1 MKNLKGK
8 GVSKMDWRFPYH
20 SQRMPVLARNTVAA
34 SQPLAAQAGLDV
46 LRKGGNAVDAALAA
60 AITLTVVEPTGTGI
74 GGDLFAVLWDGKKL
88 HGINGSG
95 RSPRAW
101 NDGRF
106 RGLTKMPD
114 LGWDT
119 VTVPGAVRAWADLSE
134 RFGRLPFKA
143 LFVDAVRYAEEG
155 FLVTPRVAEIW
166 AEAPSRYRAFSE
178 FGKTFL
184 PDGKAPRAGERFKC
198 RELAQTLA
206 ELADT
211 KGKNLYEGRL
221 AERIAAFAKSTGGAI
236 TEEDLASH
244 RSEWVEPLSVSF
256 AGADVHELPPN
267 GQGIAALIALGILRH
282 LRVEETHP
290 DGAKGIHLQV
300 EAMRQ
305 AFRVCF
311 EHLGDPVAMR
321 IDPEALIEEGALG
334 SMAKAVSMERAS
346 GQPPVVPAGGG
357 TVYLAAADRNGMMV
371 SLIQS
376 NYFGFGSGI
385 VVPETG
391 IALHNRGC
399 GFNTIEGH
407 PNCVAGGKRPFH
419 TIIPGF
425 VMREGRP
432 LMAFGVMGAHMQPQG
447 HVQMLVRILCHGMN
461 PQAASD
467 APRWHLFA
475 DGSLGL
481 EEGFDESIRDELR
494 RKGHRIIPMTPRQ
507 VFGGAQAI
515 LAVEGGYIAASDHRK
530 DGQAVGF

>member
-1 MKNLKGK
+1 
-8 GVSKMDWRFPYH
+8 MDWGFPYP
-20 SQRMPVLARNTVAA
+20 SQRMPVLAGDAVAA
-34 SQPLAAQAGLDV
+34 SQPLAAQAGLEV

-74 GGDLFAVLWDGKKL
+74 GGDLFAVVWDGKRL
-88 HGINGSG
+88 LGINGSG
-95 RSPRAW
+95 RSPKAW
-101 NDGRF
+101 SDGRF
-106 RGLTKMPD
+106 KGLRKMPD

-143 LFVDAVRYAEEG
+143 LFMDAVRYAEEG

-166 AEAPSRYRAFSE
+166 AEAPFRYKVFPE
-178 FGKTFL
+178 FGDAFL
-184 PDGKAPRAGERFKC
+184 PGGKAPKASERFSC
-198 RELAQTLA
+198 RDLAQTLA
-206 ELADT
+206 EIADT
-211 KGKNLYEGRL
+211 KGKSLYEGRL
-221 AERIAAFAKSTGGAI
+221 AEEIAAFARSTGGAL
-236 TEEDLASH
+236 TEEDLSSH
-244 RSEWVEPLSVSF
+244 GSEWVNPLSVSF

-267 GQGIAALIALGILRH
+267 GQGMAALIAVGILRH
-282 LRVEETHP
+282 LCVEETHP
-290 DGAKGIHLQV
+290 DSAEGIHLQV

-311 EHLGDPVAMR
+311 EHLGDPEAMT
-321 IDPEALIEEGALG
+321 IDPKDLLEEGRLR
-334 SMAKAVSMERAS
+334 SMAEAVSREKTV
-346 GQPPVVPAGGG
+346 GQPDMVPAGGG
-357 TVYLAAADRNGMMV
+357 TVYLAAADKSGMMV

-385 VVPETG
+385 VVPNTG

-407 PNCVAGGKRPFH
+407 PNCVSGGKRPFH

-425 VMREGRP
+425 VTKEGRP
-432 LMAFGVMGAHMQPQG
+432 LLAFGVMGAHMQPQG
-447 HVQMLVRILCHGMN
+447 HVQMLVRMLCHGMN
-461 PQAASD
+461 PQTASD
-467 APRWHLFA
+467 APRWHLFP

-481 EEGFDESIRDELR
+481 EEGFDERVRDELR
-494 RKGHRIIPMTPRQ
+494 RKGHRITPMTPRQ

-515 LAVEGGYIAASDHRK
+515 MALEGGYLAASDHRK